1 MLAILM
7 IIGAVVLRLIP
18 HIPNFAPITAIGL
31 FGGRYVNKKFA
42 ILVPLIV
49 MILSDYFLL
58 YINPFNRTMDFTKVY
73 PITSLFRADTLF
85 VWSSFVIS
93 SLIGIWLR
101 KTKRPAVLLGAT
113 LLASLQFFLI
123 TNFGVWAVGM
133 YSRGLDGLVQSYV
146 MGILFFRW
154 TILGDLFYTGVF
166 FGAYELATK
175 MAKLSEE
182 KILI

>member
-1 MLAILM
+1 
-7 IIGAVVLRLIP
+7 
-18 HIPNFAPITAIGL
+18 
-31 FGGRYVNKKFA
+31 
-42 ILVPLIV
+42 
-49 MILSDYFLL
+49 
-58 YINPFNRTMDFTKVY
+58 MDFTKVY